1 MERKKQSVKKKN
13 RIPREGRNS
22 SVEKRQSDVTR
33 DYDSLMTEL
42 EPLHAELQS
51 LKDTKEQKARIE
63 ESEQAALKAWEDTK
77 KAVAEIFWKME
88 MILIRPVC
96 TAFDDVVERST
107 WLWYRSFCL
116 ESAGELNHADLWSAM
131 YRSNLLYRPIL
142 LACSRADQLPFGCRR
157 GLAPSATKECSA
169 IS

>member
-1 MERKKQSVKKKN
+1 MKFQEQLAA
-13 RIPREGRNS
+13 
-22 SVEKRQSDVTR
+22 VEKRQSDVTR

-51 LKDTKEQKARIE
+51 LKDTNLEEQKARIE

-88 MILIRPVC
+88 IILIRPVC

-107 WLWYRSFCL
+107 VR
-116 ESAGELNHADLWSAM
+116 
-131 YRSNLLYRPIL
+131 
-142 LACSRADQLPFGCRR
+142 
-157 GLAPSATKECSA
+157 
-169 IS
+169 

>member
-1 MERKKQSVKKKN
+1 
-13 RIPREGRNS
+13 
-22 SVEKRQSDVTR
+22 
-33 DYDSLMTEL
+33 MTEL

-51 LKDTKEQKARIE
+51 PKDTKEQKARIE

-107 WLWYRSFCL
+107 VR
-116 ESAGELNHADLWSAM
+116 
-131 YRSNLLYRPIL
+131 
-142 LACSRADQLPFGCRR
+142 
-157 GLAPSATKECSA
+157 
-169 IS
+169 

>member
-1 MERKKQSVKKKN
+1 
-13 RIPREGRNS
+13 
-22 SVEKRQSDVTR
+22 
-33 DYDSLMTEL
+33 MTEL

-107 WLWYRSFCL
+107 VR
-116 ESAGELNHADLWSAM
+116 
-131 YRSNLLYRPIL
+131 
-142 LACSRADQLPFGCRR
+142 
-157 GLAPSATKECSA
+157 
-169 IS
+169 